1 MRLIPPRYVL
11 ARVILHL
18 RSTQQAPGLGATQ
31 GFGGGGGGG
40 GGARAAEGRAGNGA
54 EAVQAE
60 QAAMQQ
66 HEAAQQEFLSRLLF
80 MIGTFI
86 ALCLIFFP

>member
-1 MRLIPPRYVL
+1 MQLIPPAHVR
-11 ARVILHL
+11 ARVVLHL
-18 RSTQQAPGLGATQ
+18 GSTQQAPGLGATQ

-40 GGARAAEGRAGNGA
+40 ARAAEGRAGNDA

-66 HEAAQQEFLSRLLF
+66 HEAAQQELLSRLLF